1 MQSTNWD
8 NLKANRYVA
17 EKGRAVAH
25 AHIYIYNGGR
35 DSNMDFALAE
45 YAMDT
50 SYFSVPRLLVDLA
63 RHE

>member
-1 MQSTNWD
+1 MLRKKDEQS
-8 NLKANRYVA
+8 RM
-17 EKGRAVAH
+17 
-25 AHIYIYNGGR
+25 HIYIYNGGR

-63 RHE
+63 RHVRHELARARSRRQ